1 MGLWVLL
8 TWASLLLLSLAVIC
22 FLLYCGYI
30 QHVHMKSDHIPGP
43 PRDSFL
49 FGHSSTIMKIA
60 QNENE
65 ILYDQF
71 LEWVKRYGPV
81 IRINILHNVIILAVS
96 PEAVKECL
104 MSPKYQKDWFYDR
117 MASMFGVRFLGK
129 GLLSDRNYDH
139 WHQQRRVIDPAFSK
153 LYLIGLMA
161 PFNENAEHLTQV
173 LLEKADGKQVV
184 KMHDLMNRLTLD
196 IIAKVAFAMDLNC
209 LEDEETPFPKAI
221 SLVMRG
227 MVESRNP
234 AAKFLLGKQA
244 IIREVTESIRFL
256 RETGKK
262 CIEKRRRAIEEGD
275 DVPDDI
281 LTQIFKGAALEKDF
295 DPETLVDNFIT
306 FFIAGQE
313 TTANQLSFTVMEL
326 ARNPP
331 ILEKAQAEVD
341 EVIGAK
347 RDLDYGDLG
356 KLTYLSQVLK
366 ETLRLYPPAPGT
378 SRELPEDLMIQGLKI
393 PRKATIFLNSYIMA
407 RMEEYFDDPFTFN
420 PDRFSPDAPKP
431 NFTYFPFS
439 LGPRSCIGRVFSQ
452 MEAKVVMAKLLQ
464 RFDIK
469 LVEGQSFKILDTGTL
484 RPLDGVIC
492 TLRQRT
498 TKRALA

>member
-1 MGLWVLL
+1 
-8 TWASLLLLSLAVIC
+8 
-22 FLLYCGYI
+22 
-30 QHVHMKSDHIPGP
+30 
-43 PRDSFL
+43 
-49 FGHSSTIMKIA
+49 
-60 QNENE
+60 
-65 ILYDQF
+65 
-71 LEWVKRYGPV
+71 
-81 IRINILHNVIILAVS
+81 
-96 PEAVKECL
+96 